1 MELIRQGKPD
11 MDMKKEE
18 QEISKTTIKENFVFY
33 DPDNPPYER
42 LHLCKYL
49 LELSDLQEEDGPKTD

>member
-1 MELIRQGKPD
+1 
-11 MDMKKEE
+11 MDMKEEE
-18 QEISKTTIKENFVFY
+18 QEISKTTIKENFVLY